1 MPPTMTAQPRRSAS
15 SDRCEPTW
23 LTERSDLPTLGPQVV
38 EIMRRL
44 GTPALPWTRQ
54 ALDVLYEHTPTKAG
68 PKFRFREA
76 VVTVP
81 RQSQKSTIAM
91 AVLVHRCSVLTDLP
105 QLTVYSAQTGHD
117 ARRKFTDDFWP
128 ILEASSLHRLVTRT
142 RRSSGHE
149 TLWLGHSRIEAISS
163 NQEAGHGRVVDLAVV
178 DEAFADEDDRREQ
191 ALLPAMLTRGAHT
204 GGTPML
210 FICSTA
216 GTDTSTFLK
225 RKVDVGRET
234 VRNGNDGGIF
244 FCEYGLPDDADL
256 DDEGLWYA
264 HHPGLAGGL
273 ISIDA
278 IRHLR
283 TTMTD
288 SEFRRSVG
296 NQWVHSNEL
305 LIDFD
310 LWQQVKDAAA
320 SPERPHFGVDMNPER
335 THCSIAAADQRGHL
349 ELVDHGGGTG
359 WVPARCKELLGK
371 YPGARLVVDGHGP
384 AGTLLPE
391 LERLCGLRKLKVVSS
406 RELAAASATFYDGVT
421 EGWMCVRPHLD
432 LDLAVAGAKK
442 RMRTDAFTWARG
454 RATVDLSPLVAA
466 SLAVWFARNYR
477 PPRPSIH

>member
-1 MPPTMTAQPRRSAS
+1 MTSPQPRRSAS
-15 SDRCEPTW
+15 SGPCEPTF
-23 LTERSDLPTLGPQVV
+23 LTGRSDLPTLGPQVV

-54 ALDVLYEHTPTKAG
+54 ALDVLYEHTPTREG
-68 PKFRFREA
+68 PRFRFREA
-76 VVTVP
+76 VITVP

-91 AVLVHRCSVLTDLP
+91 AVLVHRCVVLTDLP
-105 QLTVYSAQTGHD
+105 QNCVYSAQTGHD

-128 ILEASSLHRLVTRT
+128 ILARSKLQKLVTRT

-149 TLWLGHSRIEAISS
+149 ALWFGASRIEAISS

-191 ALLPAMLTRGAHT
+191 ALLPAMLTRDAHT

-225 RKVDVGRET
+225 RKVDVGRES
-234 VRNGNDGGIF
+234 VRSGRDGGIF
-244 FCEYGLPDDADL
+244 FAEYGLPDDVDL

-264 HHPGLAGGL
+264 HHPGLDGGL
-273 ISIDA
+273 ISIEA

-296 NQWVHSNEL
+296 NQWVANNEL
-305 LIDFD
+305 LIPFD
-310 LWQQVKDAAA
+310 TWQSVKDTVA

-335 THCSIAAADQRGHL
+335 THCSIAAADPRGHL

-359 WVPARCKELLGK
+359 WVPARCKHLLSTN
-371 YPGARLVVDGHGP
+371 PGARLVVDGHGP
-384 AGTLLPE
+384 VGTLLPE
-391 LERLCGLRKLKVVSS
+391 LERQCGLRRLKVVTST
-406 RELAAASATFYDGVT
+406 ELAAASATFYDGVI
-421 EGWMCVRPHLD
+421 EGWLCVRPHLD
-432 LDLAVAGAKK
+432 LDVAVAGAKK
-442 RMRTDAFTWARG
+442 RMRSDAFIWARG

-477 PPRPSIH
+477 PPRPAIR